1 MKKRIWARSIEFSDR
16 LSESLY
22 SLLESI
28 IKTVGWG
35 WVYSII
41 NVNDKLVSDLCTI
54 EVINKE

>member
-28 IKTVGWG
+28 IKTGGVGLG
-35 WVYSII
+35 LFHY
-41 NVNDKLVSDLCTI
+41 
-54 EVINKE
+54 